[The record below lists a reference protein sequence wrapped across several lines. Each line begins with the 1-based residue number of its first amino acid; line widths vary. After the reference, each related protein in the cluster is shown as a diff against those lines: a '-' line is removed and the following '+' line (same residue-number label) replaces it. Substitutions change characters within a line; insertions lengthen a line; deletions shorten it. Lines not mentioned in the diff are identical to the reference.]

1 MSKSG
6 CLLGFTGATILKT
19 ILYVLNWTIKLI
31 ASVLLFFGLYIP
43 FIYLIYGGLLYLIA
57 KVPIFNFSTNSQL
70 YLLGLLLC
78 IICSV
83 IISVRNLIMK
93 PLTSIVAFYDKKN
106 TPEQPLVYRSNVMRD
121 LIIYEYKDRYD
132 VYRDING
139 RLSFIRTEAKR
150 KFHR

>member
-19 ILYVLNWTIKLI
+19 IVNTLNWAIKI
-31 ASVLLFFGLYIP
+31 ISSVMLFFGLYIP
-43 FIYLIYGGLLYLIA
+43 FAYLIYGGLLYLIA
-57 KVPIFNFSTNSQL
+57 KVPIFDFSTNSQL

-78 IICSV
+78 VICSV
-83 IISVRNLIMK
+83 IISVRNLIMR
-93 PLTSIVAFYDKKN
+93 PLTSVIAWHDRKN
-106 TPEQPLVYRSNVMRD
+106 QPEQPMIYRSNVMRD

-139 RLSFIRTEAKR
+139 RLSYIRTEGKGR
-150 KFHR
+150 HRR